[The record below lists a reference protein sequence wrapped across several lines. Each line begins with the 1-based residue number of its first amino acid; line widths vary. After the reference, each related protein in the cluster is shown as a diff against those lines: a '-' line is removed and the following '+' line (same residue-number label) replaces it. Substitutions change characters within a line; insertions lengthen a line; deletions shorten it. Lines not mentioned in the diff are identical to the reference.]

1 MPQRLDL
8 PSTPPPRRTVDSA
21 LLRDPGSLR
30 FATDSL
36 PWQRSLR
43 WRGPPR
49 NWFLIALGIVFAVL
63 MAALQLLGFV
73 LGMRPYRIHH
83 PDTSVI
89 HVTLLEPTVEPLPP
103 PPPPEPEPPPFVA
116 RPSRIPIAPPRVRV
130 TPPPPRPAEPSDAMS
145 GRIGAAG
152 TAEPA
157 PAPQLFNPDGSVRLN
172 GTLKMPEM
180 PKTERER
187 AAARWTQIEQAG
199 KNPLNC
205 QRTRFAGKYA
215 PDETVGSGI
224 ARKYLSWVGLYDPH
238 DTERRAQRA
247 AEGCDPAQ

>member
-8 PSTPPPRRTVDSA
+8 PSIPPRRTADSA

-30 FATDSL
+30 FATDAL

-43 WRGPPR
+43 WREPPR
-49 NWFLIALGIVFAVL
+49 NWSLILLGIVFAVL
-63 MAALQLLGFV
+63 VTALLWVGFA
-73 LGMRPYRIHH
+73 LGMRPYRIYP
-83 PDTSVI
+83 PDTQVI
-89 HVTLLEPTVEPLPP
+89 RVALIEPEVEPPPP

-116 RPSRIPIAPPRVRV
+116 RPSRIPIAPPQVRA
-130 TPPPPRPAEPSDAMS
+130 PPPPRPAEASDAMS
-145 GRIGAAG
+145 GRIGTAG
-152 TAEPA
+152 AVE

-172 GTLKMPEM
+172 GALKMPEA

-187 AAARWTQIEQAG
+187 SAARWTQMEQAG
-199 KNPLNC
+199 KNPLDC
-205 QRTRFAGKYA
+205 RRTRFAGKYA

-247 AEGCDPAQ
+247 AEGCDPAR